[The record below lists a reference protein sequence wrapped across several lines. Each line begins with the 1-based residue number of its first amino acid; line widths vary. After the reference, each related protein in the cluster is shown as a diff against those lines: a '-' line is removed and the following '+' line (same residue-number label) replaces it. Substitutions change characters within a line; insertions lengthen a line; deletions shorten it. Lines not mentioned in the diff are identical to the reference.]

1 MLKRAAQHLK
11 VDDSRDYHDENQY
24 TRLIKDI
31 LEHGEEISSRNGGVK
46 AVLDQQCI
54 SL

>member
-11 VDDSRDYHDENQY
+11 VDDNGDYHDENQY

-31 LEHGEEISSRNGGVK
+31 LELWRRNF
-46 AVLDQQCI
+46 L
-54 SL
+54 